1 MTTKNNTKKFL
12 SIIVIAIIGSMLFMA
27 CKAKPTDLNN
37 YQVEEPAVNPTNP
50 ETPNPT
56 NENSQKVE
64 VKIDNNND
72 LRQFGEGTRE
82 NFKGYHYVSKEYMIN
97 GKPYKFTAT
106 VGWDSYQYYIQFE
119 DGYKFYQGAGPS
131 CKGAN
136 YKLVIQSGASRNGGA
151 CQYADVV
158 FTTNGYLYVK
168 FNNYSWTI
176 EYALSKKEEVK
187 EDNTGG
193 NTEGHSRA
201 ELTGIWDVDS
211 GGWATRIYVL
221 DDGDVMYRG
230 PWSKYYDGTGYFGKV
245 AETFDSY
252 PYTIKLIVTNVK
264 HHNSGDGGTITF
276 KSATV
281 CEFNT
286 TKSINKDGDLYDDI
300 NSGTKVKKG
309 DIDSLNKTKEEIW
322 NSVVWF

>member
-12 SIIVIAIIGSMLFMA
+12 SIIVIAIIGSMLFIA

-64 VKIDNNND
+64 IKIDNNND

-82 NFKGYHYVSKEYMIN
+82 NFKGYHYVSKGYIPHE
-97 GKPYKFTAT
+97 FTAT

-193 NTEGHSRA
+193 NTVGSHSKSK
-201 ELTGIWDVDS
+201 LTGTWNMTDNKTAVTTIDSDGNIKFFHSWLHVRPLEWD
-211 GGWATRIYVL
+211 Y
-221 DDGDVMYRG
+221 
-230 PWSKYYDGTGYFGKV
+230 TGKISD
-245 AETFDSY
+245 TFDY
-252 PYTIKLIVTNVK
+252 PYTVEIVEN
-264 HHNSGDGGTITF
+264 NGGDKGTITF
-276 KSATV
+276 NSSSDATV
-281 CEFNT
+281 SFYSRWSVYGNYGWDH
-286 TKSINKDGDLYDDI
+286 SY
-300 NSGTKVKKG
+300 GT
-309 DIDSLNKTKEEIW
+309 LTKE
-322 NSVVWF
+322 

>member
-12 SIIVIAIIGSMLFMA
+12 SIIVIAIIGSMLFIA

-50 ETPNPT
+50 ATPNPT

-64 VKIDNNND
+64 IKIDNNND

-82 NFKGYHYVSKEYMIN
+82 NFKGYHYVSKGYIPHE
-97 GKPYKFTAT
+97 FTAT

-158 FTTNGYLYVK
+158 FTTDGYLYVK

-187 EDNTGG
+187 DNT
-193 NTEGHSRA
+193 N
-201 ELTGIWDVDS
+201 DS
-211 GGWATRIYVL
+211 EI
-221 DDGDVMYRG
+221 
-230 PWSKYYDGTGYFGKV
+230 S
-245 AETFDSY
+245 
-252 PYTIKLIVTNVK
+252 
-264 HHNSGDGGTITF
+264 
-276 KSATV
+276 
-281 CEFNT
+281 
-286 TKSINKDGDLYDDI
+286 KDGASIPEVFWGIYDVTVGVYAVVSPAI
-300 NSGTKVKKG
+300 VNS
-309 DIDSLNKTKEEIW
+309 
-322 NSVVWF
+322 NSVRYSNIYYIKDYIGNNTWYVGDQRGYSKIRNKFFQNEKGQRMFYEILEDGKYTNIFIHRDDK

>member
-12 SIIVIAIIGSMLFMA
+12 SIIVIAIIGSMLFIT

-64 VKIDNNND
+64 IKIDNNND

-82 NFKGYHYVSKEYMIN
+82 NFKGYHYVSKGYIPHE
-97 GKPYKFTAT
+97 FTAT

-193 NTEGHSRA
+193 NTVGSHSKS
-201 ELTGIWDVDS
+201 ELTGTWNMTDNKRAVTTIDSDGNIKFFQTWSFVSVHEWD
-211 GGWATRIYVL
+211 Y
-221 DDGDVMYRG
+221 
-230 PWSKYYDGTGYFGKV
+230 TGKISD
-245 AETFDSY
+245 TFDY
-252 PYTIKLIVTNVK
+252 PYTVEIVEN
-264 HHNSGDGGTITF
+264 NGGDKGTITF
-276 KSATV
+276 NSSSDATV
-281 CEFNT
+281 SFYARWT
-286 TKSINKDGDLYDDI
+286 LRG
-300 NSGTKVKKG
+300 NSGWDHLYGT
-309 DIDSLNKTKEEIW
+309 LTKE
-322 NSVVWF
+322 

>member
-12 SIIVIAIIGSMLFMA
+12 SIIVIAIIGSMLFIT

-64 VKIDNNND
+64 IKIDNNND

-82 NFKGYHYVSKEYMIN
+82 NFKGYHYVSKGYIPHE
-97 GKPYKFTAT
+97 FTAT

-187 EDNTGG
+187 RCIIFPNRNSDRWRKRYSASSLPAGERY
-193 NTEGHSRA
+193 EEREE
-201 ELTGIWDVDS
+201 ELWNESKEKITFPVTWWSDS
-211 GGWATRIYVL
+211 GTAAHNCSGSGHNRYRQ
-221 DDGDVMYRG
+221 GDTDRCG
-230 PWSKYYDGTGYFGKV
+230 LYFR
-245 AETFDSY
+245 
-252 PYTIKLIVTNVK
+252 L
-264 HHNSGDGGTITF
+264 
-276 KSATV
+276 
-281 CEFNT
+281 
-286 TKSINKDGDLYDDI
+286 
-300 NSGTKVKKG
+300 
-309 DIDSLNKTKEEIW
+309 
-322 NSVVWF
+322 

>member
-82 NFKGYHYVSKEYMIN
+82 NFKGYHYVSKGYIPHE
-97 GKPYKFTAT
+97 FTAT

-187 EDNTGG
+187 DNT
-193 NTEGHSRA
+193 N
-201 ELTGIWDVDS
+201 DS
-211 GGWATRIYVL
+211 EI
-221 DDGDVMYRG
+221 
-230 PWSKYYDGTGYFGKV
+230 S
-245 AETFDSY
+245 
-252 PYTIKLIVTNVK
+252 
-264 HHNSGDGGTITF
+264 
-276 KSATV
+276 
-281 CEFNT
+281 
-286 TKSINKDGDLYDDI
+286 KDGASIPEVFWGIYDVTVGVYDVVSPAI
-300 NSGTKVKKG
+300 VNS
-309 DIDSLNKTKEEIW
+309 
-322 NSVVWF
+322 NSVKYHNTYYIKDYIGNNTWYVGDQHGYSKIRNKFFRNEKGQRIFYEILEDGKYTNIFIHRDDK

>member
-64 VKIDNNND
+64 IKIDNNND

-82 NFKGYHYVSKEYMIN
+82 NFKGYHYVSKGYIPHE
-97 GKPYKFTAT
+97 FTAT

-193 NTEGHSRA
+193 NTVGSHSKS
-201 ELTGIWDVDS
+201 ELTGTWNMTDDKHAVTTIDSDGNIKFFHQWLYVCGRDWD
-211 GGWATRIYVL
+211 Y
-221 DDGDVMYRG
+221 
-230 PWSKYYDGTGYFGKV
+230 TGKISD
-245 AETFDSY
+245 TFDY
-252 PYTIKLIVTNVK
+252 PYTVEIVEN
-264 HHNSGDGGTITF
+264 NGGDKGTITF
-276 KSATV
+276 NSSSDATV
-281 CEFNT
+281 SFYSHWALRGNYGWEH
-286 TKSINKDGDLYDDI
+286 LY
-300 NSGTKVKKG
+300 GT
-309 DIDSLNKTKEEIW
+309 LTKE
-322 NSVVWF
+322 

>member
-12 SIIVIAIIGSMLFMA
+12 SIIVIAIIGSMLFIA

-64 VKIDNNND
+64 IKIDNNND

-82 NFKGYHYVSKEYMIN
+82 NFKGYHYVSKGYIPHE
-97 GKPYKFTAT
+97 FTAT

-193 NTEGHSRA
+193 NTVGSHSKSK
-201 ELTGIWDVDS
+201 LVGSWGTKDNYPSDVYIF
-211 GGWATRIYVL
+211 G
-221 DDGDVMYRG
+221 DGSLILLNNWNAIV
-230 PWSKYYDGTGYFGKV
+230 GKV
-245 AETFDSY
+245 ADTFDSY
-252 PYTIKLIVTNVK
+252 PYTIKLRGTNQNGANKNDAGTVT
-264 HHNSGDGGTITF
+264 F
-276 KSATV
+276 YSATNLYFSFD
-281 CEFNT
+281 FNGSKKEDYFYKYSDKLIT
-286 TKSINKDGDLYDDI
+286 SDGEVDKNYSQWRWV
-300 NSGTKVKKG
+300 N
-309 DIDSLNKTKEEIW
+309 W
-322 NSVVWF
+322 

>member
-12 SIIVIAIIGSMLFMA
+12 SIIVIAIIGSMLFIA

-193 NTEGHSRA
+193 NTVGSHSKS
-201 ELTGIWDVDS
+201 ELTGKWKISENYNRREWEFTV
-211 GGWATRIYVL
+211 
-221 DDGDVMYRG
+221 DGDGNINFPCGGMLYAVDDYT
-230 PWSKYYDGTGYFGKV
+230 YTGKV
-245 AETFDSY
+245 NDTFNY
-252 PYTIKLIVTNVK
+252 PYTTKLTAVYQKETVE
-264 HHNSGDGGTITF
+264 GTITF
-276 KSATV
+276 NNPTNATI
-281 CEFNT
+281 
-286 TKSINKDGDLYDDI
+286 SYLSRWAAYGG
-300 NSGTKVKKG
+300 SGWDKYNPTFKYREPL
-309 DIDSLNKTKEEIW
+309 D
-322 NSVVWF
+322 

>member
-12 SIIVIAIIGSMLFMA
+12 SIIVIAIIGSMLFIA

-64 VKIDNNND
+64 IKIDNNND

-82 NFKGYHYVSKEYMIN
+82 NFKGYHYVSKGYIPHE
-97 GKPYKFTAT
+97 FTAT

-193 NTEGHSRA
+193 NTVGSHSKS
-201 ELTGIWDVDS
+201 ELTGTWNMTDNRTAVTTIDSDGNIKFFHSWLHVRPLDWDY
-211 GGWATRIYVL
+211 TRKIS
-221 DDGDVMYRG
+221 D
-230 PWSKYYDGTGYFGKV
+230 
-245 AETFDSY
+245 TFDY
-252 PYTIKLIVTNVK
+252 PYTMEIVEN
-264 HHNSGDGGTITF
+264 NGGDKGTITF
-276 KSATV
+276 NSPSDATV
-281 CEFNT
+281 SFYSRWT
-286 TKSINKDGDLYDDI
+286 VYG
-300 NSGTKVKKG
+300 NSGWDHSYGT
-309 DIDSLNKTKEEIW
+309 LTKE
-322 NSVVWF
+322 

>member
-12 SIIVIAIIGSMLFMA
+12 SIIVIAIIGSMLFIA

-37 YQVEEPAVNPTNP
+37 YQVEEPAVNPTKP

-64 VKIDNNND
+64 IKIDNNND

-82 NFKGYHYVSKEYMIN
+82 NFKGYHYVSKGYIPHE
-97 GKPYKFTAT
+97 FTAT

-136 YKLVIQSGASRNGGA
+136 YKLVIQSDASRNGGA

-193 NTEGHSRA
+193 NTVGSHSKS
-201 ELTGIWDVDS
+201 ELTGTWNMTDNRTAVTTIDSDGNIKFFHSWLHVRPLDWDY
-211 GGWATRIYVL
+211 TRKIS
-221 DDGDVMYRG
+221 D
-230 PWSKYYDGTGYFGKV
+230 
-245 AETFDSY
+245 TFDY
-252 PYTIKLIVTNVK
+252 PYTVEIVEN
-264 HHNSGDGGTITF
+264 NGGDKGTITF
-276 KSATV
+276 NSPSDATV
-281 CEFNT
+281 SFYSRWT
-286 TKSINKDGDLYDDI
+286 VYG
-300 NSGTKVKKG
+300 NSGWDHSYGT
-309 DIDSLNKTKEEIW
+309 LTKE
-322 NSVVWF
+322 

>member
-12 SIIVIAIIGSMLFMA
+12 SIIVIAIIGSMLFIT

-64 VKIDNNND
+64 IKIDNNND

-193 NTEGHSRA
+193 NTVGSHSKS
-201 ELTGIWDVDS
+201 ELTGTWNMTDNRTAVTTIDSDGNIKFFHSWLSVRPVDWD
-211 GGWATRIYVL
+211 Y
-221 DDGDVMYRG
+221 
-230 PWSKYYDGTGYFGKV
+230 TGKISD
-245 AETFDSY
+245 TFDY
-252 PYTIKLIVTNVK
+252 PYTVEIVEN
-264 HHNSGDGGTITF
+264 NGGDKGTITF
-276 KSATV
+276 NSSSDATV
-281 CEFNT
+281 SFYSRWN
-286 TKSINKDGDLYDDI
+286 IYGG
-300 NSGTKVKKG
+300 SGWDHSYGT
-309 DIDSLNKTKEEIW
+309 LTKE
-322 NSVVWF
+322 

>member
-12 SIIVIAIIGSMLFMA
+12 SIIVIAIIGSMLFIA

-64 VKIDNNND
+64 IKIDNNND

-82 NFKGYHYVSKEYMIN
+82 NFKGYHYVSKGYIPHE
-97 GKPYKFTAT
+97 FTAT

-193 NTEGHSRA
+193 NTVGSHSKS
-201 ELTGIWDVDS
+201 ELTGTWNMTDNRTAVTTIDSDGNIKFFHSWLHVRPLDWDY
-211 GGWATRIYVL
+211 TRKIS
-221 DDGDVMYRG
+221 D
-230 PWSKYYDGTGYFGKV
+230 
-245 AETFDSY
+245 TFDY
-252 PYTIKLIVTNVK
+252 PYTVEIVEN
-264 HHNSGDGGTITF
+264 NGGDKGTITF
-276 KSATV
+276 NSPSDATV
-281 CEFNT
+281 SFYSRWT
-286 TKSINKDGDLYDDI
+286 VYG
-300 NSGTKVKKG
+300 NSGWDHSYGT
-309 DIDSLNKTKEEIW
+309 LTKE
-322 NSVVWF
+322 

>member
-12 SIIVIAIIGSMLFMA
+12 SIIVIAIIGSMLFIA

-37 YQVEEPAVNPTNP
+37 YQVEEPVVNPTNP

-193 NTEGHSRA
+193 NTVGSHSKS
-201 ELTGIWDVDS
+201 ELTGTWNWTDNRSAVTTIDS
-211 GGWATRIYVL
+211 
-221 DDGDVMYRG
+221 DGNIKFFNH
-230 PWSKYYDGTGYFGKV
+230 WSASFSFNWYYTGKISD
-245 AETFDSY
+245 TFDY
-252 PYTIKLIVTNVK
+252 PYTVEIVEN
-264 HHNSGDGGTITF
+264 NGGDKGTITF
-276 KSATV
+276 NSSSDATV
-281 CEFNT
+281 SFYGYYWP
-286 TKSINKDGDLYDDI
+286 DGI
-300 NSGTKVKKG
+300 SSGWVHFYRT
-309 DIDSLNKTKEEIW
+309 LTKE
-322 NSVVWF
+322 

>member
-12 SIIVIAIIGSMLFMA
+12 SIIVIAIIGSMLFIT

-82 NFKGYHYVSKEYMIN
+82 NFKGYHYVSKGYIPHE
-97 GKPYKFTAT
+97 FTAT

-187 EDNTGG
+187 DNTNDSEISKDGASIPEEHCGRYTVKSVNWG
-193 NTEGHSRA
+193 NEAYSGYWRD
-201 ELTGIWDVDS
+201 IYWDVKSNAISFTGGKFFPIKSAKYTS
-211 GGWATRIYVL
+211 GNFHDIYYN
-221 DDGDVMYRG
+221 DG
-230 PWSKYYDGTGYFGKV
+230 
-245 AETFDSY
+245 
-252 PYTIKLIVTNVK
+252 LIVTTDFTN
-264 HHNSGDGGTITF
+264 GGVMYYLF
-276 KSATV
+276 L
-281 CEFNT
+281 
-286 TKSINKDGDLYDDI
+286 KDGNNYTVRTTNTLGNPTYYITYSSKD
-300 NSGTKVKKG
+300 
-309 DIDSLNKTKEEIW
+309 
-322 NSVVWF
+322 

>member
-12 SIIVIAIIGSMLFMA
+12 SIIVIAIIGNMLFMA

-64 VKIDNNND
+64 IKIDNNND

-82 NFKGYHYVSKEYMIN
+82 NFKGYHYVSKGYIPHE
-97 GKPYKFTAT
+97 FTAT

-193 NTEGHSRA
+193 NTVGSHSKS
-201 ELTGIWDVDS
+201 ELTGTWNMTDNRTAVTTIDSDGNIKFFHSWLHVRPIDWDY
-211 GGWATRIYVL
+211 TRKIS
-221 DDGDVMYRG
+221 D
-230 PWSKYYDGTGYFGKV
+230 
-245 AETFDSY
+245 TFDY
-252 PYTIKLIVTNVK
+252 PYTVEIVEN
-264 HHNSGDGGTITF
+264 NGGDKGTITF
-276 KSATV
+276 NSPSDATV
-281 CEFNT
+281 SFYSRWT
-286 TKSINKDGDLYDDI
+286 VYG
-300 NSGTKVKKG
+300 NSGWDHSYGT
-309 DIDSLNKTKEEIW
+309 LTKE
-322 NSVVWF
+322 

>member
-187 EDNTGG
+187 DNT
-193 NTEGHSRA
+193 N
-201 ELTGIWDVDS
+201 DS
-211 GGWATRIYVL
+211 EI
-221 DDGDVMYRG
+221 
-230 PWSKYYDGTGYFGKV
+230 S
-245 AETFDSY
+245 
-252 PYTIKLIVTNVK
+252 
-264 HHNSGDGGTITF
+264 
-276 KSATV
+276 
-281 CEFNT
+281 
-286 TKSINKDGDLYDDI
+286 KDGASIPEVFWGIYDVTVGVYAVVSPAI
-300 NSGTKVKKG
+300 VNS
-309 DIDSLNKTKEEIW
+309 
-322 NSVVWF
+322 NSVRYSNIYYIKDYIGNNTWYVGDQHGYSKIRNKFFRNEKGQRIFYEILEDGKYTNIFIHRDDK

>member
-12 SIIVIAIIGSMLFMA
+12 SIIVIAIIGSMLFIA

-64 VKIDNNND
+64 IKIDNNND

-119 DGYKFYQGAGPS
+119 DGYKFYQGAGPA

-168 FNNYSWTI
+168 FNNHSWTI

-193 NTEGHSRA
+193 NTVGSHSKSK
-201 ELTGIWDVDS
+201 LVGSWGTKDNYPSDVYIF
-211 GGWATRIYVL
+211 G
-221 DDGDVMYRG
+221 DGSLILLNNWNAIV
-230 PWSKYYDGTGYFGKV
+230 GKV
-245 AETFDSY
+245 ADTFDSY
-252 PYTIKLIVTNVK
+252 PYTIKLRGTNQNGANKNDAGTVT
-264 HHNSGDGGTITF
+264 F
-276 KSATV
+276 YSATNLYFSFD
-281 CEFNT
+281 FNGSKKEDYFYKT
-286 TKSINKDGDLYDDI
+286 TDKLMAFD
-300 NSGTKVKKG
+300 
-309 DIDSLNKTKEEIW
+309 EEIDKNYSAFRW
-322 NSVVWF
+322 AW

>member
-12 SIIVIAIIGSMLFMA
+12 SIIVIAIIGNMLFMA

-64 VKIDNNND
+64 IKIDNNND

-82 NFKGYHYVSKEYMIN
+82 NFKGYHYVSKGYIPHE
-97 GKPYKFTAT
+97 FTAT

-193 NTEGHSRA
+193 NTVGSHSKS
-201 ELTGIWDVDS
+201 ELTGTWNMTDNKTAVTTIDSDGNIKFFQTWSFVSVHEWD
-211 GGWATRIYVL
+211 Y
-221 DDGDVMYRG
+221 
-230 PWSKYYDGTGYFGKV
+230 TGKISD
-245 AETFDSY
+245 TFDY
-252 PYTIKLIVTNVK
+252 PYTVEIVEN
-264 HHNSGDGGTITF
+264 NGGDKGTITF
-276 KSATV
+276 NSSSDATV
-281 CEFNT
+281 SFYARWT
-286 TKSINKDGDLYDDI
+286 LYGG
-300 NSGTKVKKG
+300 SGWEHFYGT
-309 DIDSLNKTKEEIW
+309 LTKE
-322 NSVVWF
+322 

>member
-12 SIIVIAIIGSMLFMA
+12 SIIVIAIIGSMLFIA

-64 VKIDNNND
+64 IKIDNNND

-82 NFKGYHYVSKEYMIN
+82 NFKGYHYVSKGYIPHE
-97 GKPYKFTAT
+97 FTAT

-193 NTEGHSRA
+193 NTVGSHSKS
-201 ELTGIWDVDS
+201 ELTGTWNMTDDKHAVTTIDSDGNIKFHQRSYTLFYNWD
-211 GGWATRIYVL
+211 Y
-221 DDGDVMYRG
+221 
-230 PWSKYYDGTGYFGKV
+230 TGKISD
-245 AETFDSY
+245 TFDY
-252 PYTIKLIVTNVK
+252 PYTVEIVEN
-264 HHNSGDGGTITF
+264 NGGDKGTITF
-276 KSATV
+276 NSPSDATV
-281 CEFNT
+281 SFYSRWT
-286 TKSINKDGDLYDDI
+286 VYG
-300 NSGTKVKKG
+300 NSGWDHSYGT
-309 DIDSLNKTKEEIW
+309 LTKE
-322 NSVVWF
+322 

>member
-12 SIIVIAIIGSMLFMA
+12 SIIVIAIIGSMLFIA

-37 YQVEEPAVNPTNP
+37 YQVGEPAVNPTNP

-64 VKIDNNND
+64 IKIDNNND

-193 NTEGHSRA
+193 NTVGSHSKS
-201 ELTGIWDVDS
+201 ELTGTWNMTDNKIAVTTIDSDGNIKFFQTWSFVSVHEWD
-211 GGWATRIYVL
+211 Y
-221 DDGDVMYRG
+221 
-230 PWSKYYDGTGYFGKV
+230 TGKISD
-245 AETFDSY
+245 TFDY
-252 PYTIKLIVTNVK
+252 PYTVEIVEN
-264 HHNSGDGGTITF
+264 NGGDKGTITF
-276 KSATV
+276 NSSSDATV
-281 CEFNT
+281 SFYARWT
-286 TKSINKDGDLYDDI
+286 LRG
-300 NSGTKVKKG
+300 NSGWDHLYGT
-309 DIDSLNKTKEEIW
+309 LTKE
-322 NSVVWF
+322 

>member
-12 SIIVIAIIGSMLFMA
+12 SIIVIAIIGSMLFIA

-37 YQVEEPAVNPTNP
+37 YQVEEPAVNPTKP

-64 VKIDNNND
+64 IKIDNNND

-82 NFKGYHYVSKEYMIN
+82 NFKGYHYVSKGYIPHE
-97 GKPYKFTAT
+97 FTAT

-193 NTEGHSRA
+193 NTVGSHSKS
-201 ELTGIWDVDS
+201 ELTGTWNMTDNRTAVTTIDSDGNIKFFHSWLHVRPLDWDY
-211 GGWATRIYVL
+211 TRKIS
-221 DDGDVMYRG
+221 D
-230 PWSKYYDGTGYFGKV
+230 
-245 AETFDSY
+245 TFDY
-252 PYTIKLIVTNVK
+252 PYTVEIVEN
-264 HHNSGDGGTITF
+264 NGGDKGTITF
-276 KSATV
+276 NSPSDATV
-281 CEFNT
+281 SFYSRWT
-286 TKSINKDGDLYDDI
+286 VYG
-300 NSGTKVKKG
+300 NSGWDHSYGT
-309 DIDSLNKTKEEIW
+309 LTKE
-322 NSVVWF
+322 

>member
-1 MTTKNNTKKFL
+1 MTTKKNTKKFL
-12 SIIVIAIIGSMLFMA
+12 SIIVIAIIGSMLFIA

-158 FTTNGYLYVK
+158 FTTDGYLYVK

-193 NTEGHSRA
+193 NTVGSHSKS
-201 ELTGIWDVDS
+201 ELTGTWNMTDSEYPVTTIDSDGNIKFFQTWSFVSVHEWD
-211 GGWATRIYVL
+211 Y
-221 DDGDVMYRG
+221 
-230 PWSKYYDGTGYFGKV
+230 TGKISD
-245 AETFDSY
+245 TFDY
-252 PYTIKLIVTNVK
+252 PYTVEIVEN
-264 HHNSGDGGTITF
+264 NGGDKGTITF
-276 KSATV
+276 NSSSDATV
-281 CEFNT
+281 SFYARWT
-286 TKSINKDGDLYDDI
+286 LRG
-300 NSGTKVKKG
+300 NSGWDHLYGT
-309 DIDSLNKTKEEIW
+309 LTKE
-322 NSVVWF
+322 

>member
-136 YKLVIQSGASRNGGA
+136 YKLVIQSDASRNGGA

-193 NTEGHSRA
+193 NTVGSHSKS
-201 ELTGIWDVDS
+201 ELTGTWNMTDNKTAVTTIDSDGNIKFFQTWSFVSVHEWD
-211 GGWATRIYVL
+211 Y
-221 DDGDVMYRG
+221 
-230 PWSKYYDGTGYFGKV
+230 TGKISD
-245 AETFDSY
+245 TFDY
-252 PYTIKLIVTNVK
+252 PYTVEIVEN
-264 HHNSGDGGTITF
+264 NGGDKGTITF
-276 KSATV
+276 NSSSDATV
-281 CEFNT
+281 SFYARWT
-286 TKSINKDGDLYDDI
+286 LRG
-300 NSGTKVKKG
+300 NSGWDHLYGT
-309 DIDSLNKTKEEIW
+309 LTKE
-322 NSVVWF
+322 